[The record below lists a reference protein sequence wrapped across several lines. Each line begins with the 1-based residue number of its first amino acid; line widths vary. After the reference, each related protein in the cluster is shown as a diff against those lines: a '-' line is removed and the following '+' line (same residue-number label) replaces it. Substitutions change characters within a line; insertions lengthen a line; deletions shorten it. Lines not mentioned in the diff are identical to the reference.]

1 NSYKKAMLAAERAG
15 PSTSID
21 VDGLLG
27 SEAGGMDTEMSGLYQ
42 DALQEGEELDVQ
54 EESLQADSSEF
65 LFTGDQMA
73 QLRAQQL
80 MNFQL
85 VVQAFLIACAE
96 LGPHAPRARHW
107 RRQLDQLALWHSLG
121 TRESP
126 TDLVSEEGLERFAQ
140 LIESAERC
148 GTGGMTESAGRFAP
162 NPTSF
167 FAIPGITA
175 IIPDI
180 YEAVDE
186 IHRAAH
192 VTSDSDSSGAHE
204 VRSLNAA
211 MEFTPRCTCTAVR
224 GFKSAIVLECVFPR
238 LHLQLRN
245 GKRKAETET
254 ESTVAG
260 KRQAAP
266 PQLSGRAE
274 DVADVAATTGQ
285 MAQLSGTKAL
295 LAKSVVSRPS
305 PSGSDGQGGSGGGN
319 HLPTLMPQVAN
330 DALPSCTAADKR
342 AI

>member
-1 NSYKKAMLAAERAG
+1 MLAAERAG
-15 PSTSID
+15 PPAPTD

-54 EESLQADSSEF
+54 EESLQADNSEF
-65 LFTGDQMA
+65 LFLGDQMA

-80 MNFQL
+80 MNFQF

-126 TDLVSEEGLERFAQ
+126 TDLVSGEGLARFAQ

-148 GTGGMTESAGRFAP
+148 GAGGMTESAGRFAP
-162 NPTSF
+162 NPASF

-192 VTSDSDSSGAHE
+192 VAPESESSGALE

-211 MEFTPRCTCTAVR
+211 MEFTPRCNCTAVR

-238 LHLQLRN
+238 LHLLLRN
-245 GKRKAETET
+245 GKRKAEADTDG
-254 ESTVAG
+254 VMG
-260 KRQAAP
+260 KRQATPSLPPGTVDMAAAGQQAQAP
-266 PQLSGRAE
+266 
-274 DVADVAATTGQ
+274 
-285 MAQLSGTKAL
+285 GTKAL
-295 LAKSVVSRPS
+295 LAKPVAVSRPTA
-305 PSGSDGQGGSGGGN
+305 SG
-319 HLPTLMPQVAN
+319 
-330 DALPSCTAADKR
+330 
-342 AI
+342 